1 MHAYRVSILAIAI
14 INRLII
20 PCIRARYTAISFGQN
35 IPKINFRFLNNHE
48 QEECNF
54 LRVTKLVCFCGYNE
68 GAANGVQMKCR
79 LMVAH

>member
-1 MHAYRVSILAIAI
+1 MRVISLRTVTKQLSWLVRGIILHVDARVSILAIAI

-20 PCIRARYTAISFGQN
+20 PCIRARYAAISFGQN

-54 LRVTKLVCFCGYNE
+54 F
-68 GAANGVQMKCR
+68 A
-79 LMVAH
+79 